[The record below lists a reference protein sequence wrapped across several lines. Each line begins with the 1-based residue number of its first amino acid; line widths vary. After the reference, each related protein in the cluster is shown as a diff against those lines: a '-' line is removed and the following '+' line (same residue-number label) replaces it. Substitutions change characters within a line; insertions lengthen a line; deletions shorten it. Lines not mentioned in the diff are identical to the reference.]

1 MGAINRI
8 VIEPTA
14 SRTTRGQVYRV
25 YFGGELIKTSWCPEF
40 DACRVLVARGL
51 TGSLEVWRAGKAHA
65 DMTIRDIRVG
75 ARLTVEEGTRGPLI
89 VPWRPWVALT
99 EPDGLLSLEG

>member
-1 MGAINRI
+1 MI
-8 VIEPTA
+8 
-14 SRTTRGQVYRV
+14 
-25 YFGGELIKTSWCPEF
+25 
-40 DACRVLVARGL
+40 
-51 TGSLEVWRAGKAHA
+51 
-65 DMTIRDIRVG
+65 IRDIRVG